1 MNYAVIMAGGRGE
14 RFWPLSR
21 REKPKQFLQLV
32 SKDPLVLETIKRLE
46 KIIDKER
53 IYVVTTDSLKKRFI
67 DIGIPEE
74 KLILEPFGMNTL
86 YAITLSAIVIYLMD
100 SEGSM
105 ITVPSDHFVG
115 DVKKFANVIDK
126 GLSAVNDDT
135 LVTFGI
141 KPTRP
146 ETGYGYIE
154 IGEKLED
161 NIYNV
166 KRFTEKPNLKKA
178 AEFIKSGT
186 FFWNSGIFLWKVKKI
201 INEVKM
207 YHPHLVKAIDNLI
220 KNFNK
225 ENIMAFY
232 SIGQPISID
241 YGVMER
247 SKNVAMIV
255 ADFSWDDIGTW
266 TSLERIFDKD
276 ARGNVAK
283 GDVLNIN
290 NNNCILF
297 SQDGVILAEGLNDY
311 IIVHTEDAT
320 LVLPKARAQDL
331 RRFLKEV
338 MEKYL

>member
-32 SKDPLVLETIKRLE
+32 SEDPLVLETIRRLE
-46 KIIDKER
+46 KIIDKEK
-53 IYVVTTDSLKKRFI
+53 IFVVTTEGLKRRFLE
-67 DIGIPEE
+67 IGIPED
-74 KLILEPFGMNTL
+74 KLIVEPFGMNTL
-86 YAITLSAIVIYLMD
+86 YAITLSAIFIYSMN
-100 SEGSM
+100 SEGNM

-115 DVKKFANVIDK
+115 ELEKFTNVINK
-126 GLSAVNDDT
+126 GLGAVNDDT
-135 LVTFGI
+135 LITFGI

-154 IGEKLED
+154 IGEKLGD
-161 NIYNV
+161 GIYDV

-178 AEFIKSGT
+178 AEFIKRGT

-201 INEVKM
+201 INEVKKCQ
-207 YHPHLVKAIDNLI
+207 PHLVKAIDNLL
-220 KNFNK
+220 KEFNK
-225 ENIMAFY
+225 ENIMSFY
-232 SIGQPISID
+232 STGQPISID

-247 SKNVAMIV
+247 SKNVAMVV

-276 ARGNVAK
+276 TRGNVAK

-297 SQDGVILAEGLNDY
+297 SKDGVILAEGLNDY
-311 IIVHTEDAT
+311 IVVHTEDAT
-320 LVLPKARAQDL
+320 LVLPKTKAQDL

-338 MEKYL
+338 MEDYL

>member
-1 MNYAVIMAGGRGE
+1 
-14 RFWPLSR
+14 
-21 REKPKQFLQLV
+21 
-32 SKDPLVLETIKRLE
+32 
-46 KIIDKER
+46 
-53 IYVVTTDSLKKRFI
+53 
-67 DIGIPEE
+67 
-74 KLILEPFGMNTL
+74 
-86 YAITLSAIVIYLMD
+86 
-100 SEGSM
+100 
-105 ITVPSDHFVG
+105 
-115 DVKKFANVIDK
+115 
-126 GLSAVNDDT
+126 LSAVNDDT

-201 INEVKM
+201 INEVKT
-207 YHPHLVKAIDNLI
+207 YQPHLVKAIDNLI